1 MESRKR
7 KISFNTEEL
16 DDFCWENKSYKEKSD
31 CQTNLS
37 RIFNREVFKDKKI
50 RKYEKF
56 KSWEIQQI

>member
-37 RIFNREVFKDKKI
+37 RIFNREVFKDKKN
-50 RKYEKF
+50 K
-56 KSWEIQQI
+56 EI